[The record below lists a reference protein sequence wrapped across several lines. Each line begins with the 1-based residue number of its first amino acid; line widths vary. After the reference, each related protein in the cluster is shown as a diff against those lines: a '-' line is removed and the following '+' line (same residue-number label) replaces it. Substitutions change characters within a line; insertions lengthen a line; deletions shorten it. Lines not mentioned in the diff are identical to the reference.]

1 MHWRLAGLKM
11 NLLRSSVIKKVEATG
26 QQIYYWQQSTGWTA
40 TYEWQLFLPETIS
53 TAWVKCRSGS
63 WDQAGSLIT
72 ATVKGG
78 LPVLLG
84 QAHLT
89 YRRRVSSCEML
100 MKLQAKKKD
109 YAYDRLC
116 FKDYFYLIGK
126 NSLMWFSA
134 SRSKSS
140 YSEHIAIDLV
150 F

>member
-1 MHWRLAGLKM
+1 M
-11 NLLRSSVIKKVEATG
+11 NLLRSSVIKEVEATG

-40 TYEWQLFLPETIS
+40 AYEWQLFLPETIS
-53 TAWVKCRSGS
+53 TAWVQCRSGS

-78 LPVLLG
+78 LPVLWG

-100 MKLQAKKKD
+100 MKLQAKKD

-116 FKDYFYLIGK
+116 FKDYFYLIWK